1 MALRYLNVFCKV
13 YKKRS
18 FSQAAEEL
26 LLTQPTVSSHI
37 KALEDDLQLKLF
49 DRLSREVAPTK
60 AGDILYAYAKDIEGL
75 KRSAEQALARYSGEM
90 RGTLDMGGS
99 TIPGEFLLPSLI
111 GKFKSKYPEVRANL
125 RIGDTKVIAEMVM
138 NGKIELGLVG
148 ASVDDDRIESS
159 ILTTDELVLIAP
171 SSYRAGKISV
181 EEFKTIPLIFRE
193 NGSGSRRALEEGI
206 KKSGFTSADLNIV
219 AEMGSTEAVKRAVKS
234 GVGLSIVSSLSIE
247 DELKMASL
255 KVIKMKG
262 LPIVRNLYIISHRL
276 RNKSPLCQAFLEF
289 VSSQA

>member
-1 MALRYLNVFCKV
+1 MALRFLNVFCKV
-13 YKKRS
+13 YQNRS
-18 FSQAAEEL
+18 FSLAAEEL

-37 KALEDDLQLKLF
+37 KSLEDDLQLKLF
-49 DRLSREVAPTK
+49 DRLGRDVAPTK

-148 ASVDDDRIESS
+148 ANVDGDCIESR
-159 ILTTDELVLIAP
+159 IFTTDELVLIAP
-171 SSYRAGKISV
+171 SSYKTNKISV
-181 EEFKTIPLIFRE
+181 EDFKAVPLILRE
-193 NGSGSRRALEEGI
+193 IGSGSRRALEEGI

-234 GVGLSIVSSLSIE
+234 GVGLSVVSRLAIE
-247 DELKMASL
+247 DELINGSLKIVKMA
-255 KVIKMKG
+255 G
-262 LPIVRNLYIISHRL
+262 LPVVRNLYVISHRL

>member
-13 YKKRS
+13 YKNRS
-18 FSQAAEEL
+18 FSQAADEL

-37 KALEDDLQLKLF
+37 KTLEDDLQLKLF
-49 DRLSREVAPTK
+49 DRLGRDVAPTK
-60 AGDILYAYAKDIEGL
+60 AGDILYAYAKEIEGL
-75 KRSAEQALARYSGEM
+75 KRSARQALAKYSGEM

-111 GKFKSKYPEVRANL
+111 GKFKKKYPDVKTNL

-138 NGKIELGLVG
+138 NGKIEMGLVG
-148 ASVDDDRIESS
+148 ASVDNDRIESR
-159 ILTTDELVLIAP
+159 IFTTDELVLIAP

-181 EEFKTIPLIFRE
+181 EEFKTIPLILRE
-193 NGSGSRRALEEGI
+193 IGSGSRRALEEEI
-206 KKSGFTSADLNIV
+206 RKSGLTLVDLNIV

-234 GVGLSIVSSLSIE
+234 GVGLSVVSSLAIE
-247 DELKMASL
+247 DELKMGFL

-262 LPIVRNLYIISHRL
+262 LPIERNLYAISHRL
-276 RNKSPLCQAFLEF
+276 RNKSPLCQTFLDF
-289 VSSQA
+289 LSSQA

>member
-1 MALRYLNVFCKV
+1 MALRYLNVFCMV
-13 YKKRS
+13 YKNRS
-18 FSQAAEEL
+18 FSQAADEL

-49 DRLSREVAPTK
+49 DRLGRDVAPTK

-75 KRSAEQALARYSGEM
+75 NRSAEQALARYSGEM

-111 GKFKSKYPEVRANL
+111 GKFKKKYSDVKTNL

-148 ASVDDDRIESS
+148 ASVDNDRIESR
-159 ILTTDELVLIAP
+159 IFTTDELVLIAP
-171 SSYRAGKISV
+171 SSYKTGKISV

-193 NGSGSRRALEEGI
+193 IGSGSRRALEEEI
-206 KKSGFTSADLNIV
+206 KKNGFTSADLNIV
-219 AEMGSTEAVKRAVKS
+219 AEMGSTEAIKRAVKS
-234 GVGLSIVSSLSIE
+234 GVGLSIVSSLAIE
-247 DELKMASL
+247 DELASSSL
-255 KVIKMKG
+255 KIVNMPG
-262 LPIVRNLYIISHRL
+262 LPVVRKLYIISHRL
-276 RNKSPLCQAFLEF
+276 RNKSPLCQTFLDF
-289 VSSQA
+289 LSSQA